1 MKDLRFLTVNL
12 SGKAD
17 LKKIKAF
24 KQFNHKKTKLSQV
37 NIYQL
42 ACL

>member
-17 LKKIKAF
+17 LNKLKAF
-24 KQFNHKKTKLSQV
+24 KPFNHKTTNHENSTFSLES
-37 NIYQL
+37 
-42 ACL
+42 

>member
-24 KQFNHKKTKLSQV
+24 KQFNHKKTNMGNNVVGNFLL
-37 NIYQL
+37 Y
-42 ACL
+42 

>member
-24 KQFNHKKTKLSQV
+24 KQFNPLVSTKKS
-37 NIYQL
+37 
-42 ACL
+42 

>member
-24 KQFNHKKTKLSQV
+24 KQFNHKKTNHKNITLS
-37 NIYQL
+37 L
-42 ACL
+42 ES

>member
-1 MKDLRFLTVNL
+1 MKDLRFLTVHL

-24 KQFNHKKTKLSQV
+24 KQFNHKKKHENITLS
-37 NIYQL
+37 L
-42 ACL
+42 ES

>member
-24 KQFNHKKTKLSQV
+24 KQFNHLSL
-37 NIYQL
+37 IHI
-42 ACL
+42 